1 MFSSRTGLPV
11 AILAGGRATRLQ
23 AITEA
28 VPKALLDVAG
38 KPFAVH
44 QIELLKANGIDD
56 LVFCVG
62 HLGSAIEDALGDGGR
77 WGVRIQYSY
86 DGEMLRG
93 TGGALRHALELL
105 GAAFFVLYGDS
116 YLDCDYQAVASAFR
130 ASGRGG
136 LMTVLHNEN
145 RWDRSN
151 VLFENDRIMR
161 YDKQAATSDMHHIDY
176 GLGVLRSSAF
186 SGRSDTEPFDLV
198 AVYQAL
204 IAQHDLAGFEV
215 PHRFYEIGSPSG
227 LEETRVYLAEKATPV
242 P

>member
-1 MFSSRTGLPV
+1 MLSSRARLPV
-11 AILAGGRATRLQ
+11 AILAGGRAIRLQ
-23 AITEA
+23 SITQA

-44 QIELLKANGIDD
+44 QIELLKANGLAD

-86 DGEMLRG
+86 DGETLRG
-93 TGGALRHALELL
+93 TGGALRHALTLL
-105 GAAFFVLYGDS
+105 GEAFFVLYGDS
-116 YLDCDYQAVASAFR
+116 YLDCDYQAVASAFH
-130 ASGRGG
+130 ASGRAG
-136 LMTVLHNEN
+136 LMTVFRNEN

-151 VLFENDRIMR
+151 VLFENGRIMR
-161 YDKQAATSDMHHIDY
+161 YDKQAAASDMRHIDY
-176 GLGVLRSSAF
+176 GLGVFRSSAF
-186 SGRSDTEPFDLV
+186 TGRPDAGPFDLV

-204 IAQHDLAGFEV
+204 IAQNDLAGFEV

-227 LEETRVYLAEKATPV
+227 LEEARAYLAEKATAV
-242 P
+242 